1 MSKHGSLK
9 RNGKH
14 KIIWCSRECL
24 GKKKKRLSWGKS
36 IACIPDL
43 LVKP

>member
-24 GKKKKRLSWGKS
+24 GKKKKKVELGQKYSMHS
-36 IACIPDL
+36 
-43 LVKP
+43 